1 MKFMHVFKG
10 KFLVTVL
17 AGLMLIG
24 GATVVFASPAAHQF
38 AQSVTTTSHRAATG
52 TPGAPSH
59 QDHGQGTPGADNTCP
74 GLPEVQRLAGAFS
87 LSTDS
92 AGDAIQALCA
102 LHQGTFKG
110 TTPGGTA
117 ITSSRVFGYGEIEML
132 LAAAQ
137 LLASHDKANA
147 GGKLTSSTVRS
158 YLAQALQ
165 GCGSTALETCLTT
178 NIPGFH
184 PGPHNIGG
192 TATPTSDHGHGN
204 GGKPTSTPTPPSHN

>member
-24 GATVVFASPAAHQF
+24 GATVVFASPAAQQF
-38 AQSVTTTSHRAATG
+38 AQSVTTARHQAATG
-52 TPGAPSH
+52 TPGASH

-74 GLPEVQRLAGAFS
+74 GLPEVQRLASTFS

-92 AGDAIQALCA
+92 AGDAVQALCA

-110 TTPGGTA
+110 TTPGGTTV
-117 ITSSRVFGYGEIEML
+117 TSSRVFGYGEIEML
-132 LAAAQ
+132 LTAAQ
-137 LLASHDKANA
+137 VLASHDTANA

-165 GCGSTALETCLTT
+165 GCGSTALETCL
-178 NIPGFH
+178 
-184 PGPHNIGG
+184 
-192 TATPTSDHGHGN
+192 
-204 GGKPTSTPTPPSHN
+204 